1 MINKFFLFNKEKVN
15 TGSTSES
22 DTGVGISVIALQS
35 NNLAYMTAS
44 QGKVT
49 MVFNDSG
56 IYDFVQ
62 TVEGEAYRKTT
73 IDVECEIGQEQS
85 LIEDILN
92 FIANSPPNRNVMSFD
107 YTGKSS
113 FKQATV
119 KTPKSIESKVYTSP
133 ELMKPRELLLGE
145 TGLTA
150 FNIDGIEFTEISYPI
165 VDYSPIGIPTG
176 GTGTYITAGVGLTY
190 INNGVSSWKNNSLLP
205 NSVGPTGY
213 DLYAYVLPGPLNPDI
228 AWPGV
233 ASNTGV
239 GATSVFLS
247 PIGVLENYNPIEI
260 QEDYTTYIC
269 FGIPDDE
276 TTASVLYERRNVRSF
291 GSFYGGYV
299 NGYNNR
305 GFTTFDINKPS
316 LFTVSHVGTNGSPA
330 FGVTDTDDN
339 GTVPYKVP
347 DNRGVGIQQT
357 CYVFVIR
364 RDKLYNIYLHNHEGD
379 LVCVIPA
386 KTIESGSVSER
397 TDGLFSFY
405 TLGFARTSGEA
416 LQESINDYFWGFM
429 VRFGIIQRDIGPSE
443 ASRLAK
449 ALYEKYKPLK

>member
-35 NNLAYMTAS
+35 SNLAYMTAS

-119 KTPKSIESKVYTSP
+119 KTPKSIESKVFTSP
-133 ELMKPRELLLGE
+133 ELMKPKELLLGE

-150 FNIDGIEFTEISYPI
+150 FDIDGIEFSELSYPI

-190 INNGVSSWKNNSLLP
+190 IAGGVSSWKNNSLLP
-205 NSVGPTGY
+205 NSAGPTGY
-213 DLYAYVLPGPLNPDI
+213 DLNGFVVDGLPPHRAD
-228 AWPGV
+228 PGI

-239 GATSVFLS
+239 GVTSAFFHQGRGMNIEV
-247 PIGVLENYNPIEI
+247 PIEI
-260 QEDYTTYIC
+260 SEDYTTYIC
-269 FGIPDDE
+269 FGIPDNE
-276 TTASVLYERRNVRSF
+276 AASSSIEARKNYKSF
-291 GSFYGGYV
+291 GSLYGSFDYKGIASFDV
-299 NGYNNR
+299 NRQSSFLIRHSGID
-305 GFTTFDINKPS
+305 GAPALGAIN
-316 LFTVSHVGTNGSPA
+316 TE
-330 FGVTDTDDN
+330 DN
-339 GTVPYKVP
+339 GTIAYKVP
-347 DNRGVGIQQT
+347 DNRGQGIQQT
-357 CYVFVIR
+357 CYVFVVR
-364 RDKLYNIYLHNHEGD
+364 RDKSYNIYLHNYQGD

-386 KTIESGSVSER
+386 KTIDSGSINER
-397 TDGLFSFY
+397 TDGVFNFY
-405 TLGFARTSGEA
+405 TLGFGRKNGDNSVVSVDDW
-416 LQESINDYFWGFM
+416 LWGFV

-443 ASRLAK
+443 ASRLAR

>member
-44 QGKVT
+44 QGRVT

-113 FKQATV
+113 FKQATI

-133 ELMKPRELLLGE
+133 ELMKPKELLLGE

-150 FNIDGIEFTEISYPI
+150 FNIDGIEFTELSYPL

-176 GTGTYITAGVGLTY
+176 TSGALYVTAGVGLTVLL
-190 INNGVSSWKNNSLLP
+190 NGASTWANNSLLP
-205 NSVGPTGY
+205 NTVGPTGY
-213 DLYAYVLPGPLNPDI
+213 DLYPFVLSPHK

-233 ASNTGV
+233 ASSTGV
-239 GATSVFLS
+239 GATSVFINKGRFYN
-247 PIGVLENYNPIEI
+247 IGTNVIEI

-269 FGIPDDE
+269 FGIPDDI
-276 TTASVLYERRNVRSF
+276 TTAEGIAASYENAASLGALYSGPGLNKSYAIFDSFVPSSFSVIHS
-291 GSFYGGYV
+291 GIGGA
-299 NGYNNR
+299 
-305 GFTTFDINKPS
+305 PS
-316 LFTVSHVGTNGSPA
+316 R
-330 FGVTDTDDN
+330 GVTNTDEN
-339 GTVPYKVP
+339 GTVPYKTP

-357 CYVFVIR
+357 CYVFVVR
-364 RDKLYNIYLHNHEGD
+364 RDKLYNIYLHNHQGD
-379 LVCVIPA
+379 LVCVIPS
-386 KTIESGSVSER
+386 KTIESGSINER
-397 TDGLFSFY
+397 TDGVFDFY
-405 TLGFARTSGEA
+405 NLGFAQASEFGNEP
-416 LQESINDYFWGFM
+416 SNNFWGFM

>member
-1 MINKFFLFNKEKVN
+1 MTNKFFLFNKEKVN

-35 NNLAYMTAS
+35 SNLAYMTAS

-92 FIANSPPNRNVMSFD
+92 FIANAPPNRNVMVFD

-133 ELMKPRELLLGE
+133 ELMKPKELLLGD

-150 FNIDGIEFTEISYPI
+150 FNIDGIEFTELSYPI

-176 GTGTYITAGVGLTY
+176 TSGVTGVTAGVGLTY
-190 INNGVSSWKNNSLLP
+190 LPSGVSSWKNNSLLP
-205 NSVGPTGY
+205 NSAGPTGY
-213 DLYAYVLPGPLNPDI
+213 NLNGFALDAFPPHRANPGI
-228 AWPGV
+228 

-239 GATSVFLS
+239 GVTSAFFSNGRALEIPV
-247 PIGVLENYNPIEI
+247 PIDV

-269 FGIPDDE
+269 FGIPDDD
-276 TTASVLYERRNVRSF
+276 TAASSIVARTNYKSF
-291 GSFYGGYV
+291 GSFYGSSDYKGV
-299 NGYNNR
+299 AS
-305 GFTTFDINKPS
+305 FDISAPS
-316 LFTVSHVGTNGSPA
+316 LFVTRHFGQAGAPAGGT
-330 FGVTDTDDN
+330 TDTDEN

-357 CYVFVIR
+357 CYVFVVR
-364 RDKLYNIYLHNHEGD
+364 RDKNYNIYLHDHEGD
-379 LVCVIPA
+379 LVCVIPS
-386 KTIESGSVSER
+386 KTIESGSISGR
-397 TDGLFSFY
+397 TDGVFNFY
-405 TLGFARTSGEA
+405 TLGYG
-416 LQESINDYFWGFM
+416 SITGDSNQSRIDDWFWGFM
-429 VRFGIIQRDIGPSE
+429 VRFGVIQRDIGPSE
-443 ASRLAK
+443 ASRLAR

>member
-113 FKQATV
+113 FKQATI

-133 ELMKPRELLLGE
+133 ELMKPKELLLGE

-150 FNIDGIEFTEISYPI
+150 FDIDGIEFTEFSYPI

-176 GTGTYITAGVGLTY
+176 ISGASYVTAGVGLTVLY
-190 INNGVSSWKNNSLLP
+190 GAVDTWKNNSLLP
-205 NSVGPTGY
+205 NSVGPTGH
-213 DLYAYVLPGPLNPDI
+213 DLINFPVLNPHK

-233 ASNTGV
+233 ASSTGV
-239 GATSVFLS
+239 GATSVFLHY
-247 PIGVLENYNPIEI
+247 GRVLAVPETVEI
-260 QEDYTTYIC
+260 QEDYTTYVC
-269 FGIPDDE
+269 FGVPDDI
-276 TTASVLYERRNVRSF
+276 TTAEGIVQEYRNSASLGAIYGSF
-291 GSFYGGYV
+291 GLNPSYAVFDPSVPSSFSVRHSGIGGA
-299 NGYNNR
+299 
-305 GFTTFDINKPS
+305 
-316 LFTVSHVGTNGSPA
+316 PA
-330 FGVTDTDDN
+330 RGVTNTDDN
-339 GTVPYKVP
+339 GTVPYKTP

-364 RDKLYNIYLHNHEGD
+364 RDKSYNVYLHNYQGD

-386 KTIESGSVSER
+386 KTIESGSINER
-397 TDGLFSFY
+397 TDGLFEFD
-405 TLGFARTSGEA
+405 TLGYAETDGTTSSEY
-416 LQESINDYFWGFM
+416 LWGFM

>member
-1 MINKFFLFNKEKVN
+1 MTNKFFLFNKEKVN

-119 KTPKSIESKVYTSP
+119 KTPKSIESRVYTSP
-133 ELMKPRELLLGE
+133 ELMKPKELLLGE

-150 FNIDGIEFTEISYPI
+150 FNIDGIEFTELSYPI

-176 GTGTYITAGVGLTY
+176 TTGVTGTTAGVGITY
-190 INNGVSSWKNNSLLP
+190 LPNGVSSWTNNSLLP
-205 NSVGPTGY
+205 NNAGPTGY
-213 DLYAYVLPGPLNPDI
+213 DLNGWVLDFNPPHRVNPGI
-228 AWPGV
+228 A
-233 ASNTGV
+233 SSTGV
-239 GATSVFLS
+239 GVTSAFFS
-247 PIGVLENYNPIEI
+247 EGRGMNIQTPIEI
-260 QEDYTTYIC
+260 SEDYTTYIC
-269 FGIPDDE
+269 FGIPDDD
-276 TTASVLYERRNVRSF
+276 TAASSIIARKNYKSF
-291 GSFYGGYV
+291 GSFYGSYDYKGV
-299 NGYNNR
+299 AA
-305 GFTTFDINKPS
+305 FDLNKQFSFSVRHSGIEGAPA
-316 LFTVSHVGTNGSPA
+316 VGSTN
-330 FGVTDTDDN
+330 TDEN
-339 GTVPYKVP
+339 GTVPYRVP
-347 DNRGVGIQQT
+347 DNRGVGVQQT
-357 CYVFVIR
+357 CYSFVIR
-364 RDKLYNIYLHNHEGD
+364 RDKSYNIYLHNYEGD

-386 KTIESGSVSER
+386 KTVESGSINER
-397 TDGLFSFY
+397 TDGTFNFY
-405 TLGFARTSGEA
+405 TLGFGRLSGDDLVTGA
-416 LQESINDYFWGFM
+416 ADWMWGFM

>member
-133 ELMKPRELLLGE
+133 ELMKPKELLLGE

-150 FNIDGIEFTEISYPI
+150 FDIDGIEFSELSYPI

-176 GTGTYITAGVGLTY
+176 ASGASYVTAGVGLTVLLG
-190 INNGVSSWKNNSLLP
+190 GVDTWKNNSLLP

-213 DLYAYVLPGPLNPDI
+213 DLNAYPVLNPHK

-233 ASNTGV
+233 ASSTGV
-239 GATSVFLS
+239 GATSVFVHY
-247 PIGVLENYNPIEI
+247 GRALENINPIQI

-269 FGIPDDE
+269 FGVPDDI
-276 TTASVLYERRNVRSF
+276 TTAEGIAQEYRNSASL
-291 GSFYGGYV
+291 GALYGGFSS
-299 NGYNNR
+299 NPGYAVFDPAVPSSFSVRHDDIGGAPAR
-305 GFTTFDINKPS
+305 GI
-316 LFTVSHVGTNGSPA
+316 TN
-330 FGVTDTDDN
+330 TDDN
-339 GTVPYKVP
+339 GTVPYKTP

-364 RDKLYNIYLHNHEGD
+364 RDKSYNIYLHNYQGD

-386 KTIESGSVSER
+386 KTIESGSINER
-397 TDGLFSFY
+397 TDGLFEFY
-405 TLGFARTSGEA
+405 SLGYANQSGNTNYSAEW
-416 LQESINDYFWGFM
+416 LWGFL
-429 VRFGIIQRDIGPSE
+429 VRFGVIQRDIGPSE

>member
-119 KTPKSIESKVYTSP
+119 KTPKSIESKVFTSP
-133 ELMKPRELLLGE
+133 ELMKPKELLLGE

-150 FNIDGIEFTEISYPI
+150 FNIDGIEFTELSYPI

-176 GTGTYITAGVGLTY
+176 TSGVTGVTAGVGLTY
-190 INNGVSSWKNNSLLP
+190 LPSGVSSWKNNSLLP
-205 NSVGPTGY
+205 NSAGPTGY
-213 DLYAYVLPGPLNPDI
+213 DLNGFTVDGFPPHRANPGI
-228 AWPGV
+228 

-239 GATSVFLS
+239 GVTSAFFSSGRGLEIPV
-247 PIGVLENYNPIEI
+247 PIDV

-269 FGIPDDE
+269 FGMPDDD
-276 TTASVLYERRNVRSF
+276 TAASSIVPRENFKSF
-291 GSFYGGYV
+291 GGFYGSTDYKGV
-299 NGYNNR
+299 AS
-305 GFTTFDINKPS
+305 FDITEPS
-316 LFTVSHVGTNGSPA
+316 LFVTRHFGLNGAPA
-330 FGVTDTDDN
+330 KGVTNTDDN

-347 DNRGVGIQQT
+347 DNRGIGIQQT

-364 RDKLYNIYLHNHEGD
+364 RDKHYNIYLHNHEGD

-397 TDGLFSFY
+397 TDGIFNFY
-405 TLGFARTSGEA
+405 TLGYGNITGDITKSR
-416 LQESINDYFWGFM
+416 IDDWFWGFM
-429 VRFGIIQRDIGPSE
+429 VRFGVIQRDIGPSE

>member
-44 QGKVT
+44 QGRVT

-113 FKQATV
+113 FKQATI
-119 KTPKSIESKVYTSP
+119 KTPKSIESKVFTSP
-133 ELMKPRELLLGE
+133 ELMKPKELLLGE

-176 GTGTYITAGVGLTY
+176 TSGASYVTAGVGLTVLY
-190 INNGVSSWKNNSLLP
+190 GGVNTWKNNSLLP

-213 DLYAYVLPGPLNPDI
+213 DLNPYPVLNPHK

-233 ASNTGV
+233 ASSTGV
-239 GATSVFLS
+239 GATSVF
-247 PIGVLENYNPIEI
+247 IHYARALESYNQIEI

-269 FGIPDDE
+269 FGVPDDI
-276 TTASVLYERRNVRSF
+276 TTAEGIAQAYQNSASLGALYGSYGLNPAYAVFDPAVPSSFSVRHADI
-291 GSFYGGYV
+291 GGAPA
-299 NGYNNR
+299 R
-305 GFTTFDINKPS
+305 GI
-316 LFTVSHVGTNGSPA
+316 TN
-330 FGVTDTDDN
+330 TDDN
-339 GTVPYKVP
+339 GTVPYKTP
-347 DNRGVGIQQT
+347 DNRGVGVQQT

-364 RDKLYNIYLHNHEGD
+364 RDKSYNIYLHNYQGD

-386 KTIESGSVSER
+386 KTIESGSINER
-397 TDGLFSFY
+397 TDGLFEFAS
-405 TLGFARTSGEA
+405 LGFAKTTEYGNTSAEW
-416 LQESINDYFWGFM
+416 LWGFL
-429 VRFGIIQRDIGPSE
+429 VRFGVIQRDIGPSE

>member
-1 MINKFFLFNKEKVN
+1 MTNKFFLFNKEKVN

-35 NNLAYMTAS
+35 SNLSYMTAS

-119 KTPKSIESKVYTSP
+119 KTPKSIESKVFTSP
-133 ELMKPRELLLGE
+133 ELMKPKELLLGE

-150 FNIDGIEFTEISYPI
+150 FNIDGIEFSELSYPI
-165 VDYSPIGIPTG
+165 VDYSPIGVPTG
-176 GTGTYITAGVGLTY
+176 ATSFSYASAGIGITYVIG
-190 INNGVSSWKNNSLLP
+190 GVSSWKNNSLLP
-205 NSVGPTGY
+205 NNAGPTGY
-213 DLYAYVLPGPLNPDI
+213 DLKAIVLNPHI
-228 AWPGV
+228 VIPGF

-239 GATSVFLS
+239 GSTSVFISSGRALEIPV
-247 PIGVLENYNPIEI
+247 PIDI
-260 QEDYTTYIC
+260 QEDYTSYVC
-269 FGIPDDE
+269 FGIPDDDSA
-276 TTASVLYERRNVRSF
+276 ASSITPRENFKSF
-291 GSFYGGYV
+291 GSICGSTDYKGV
-299 NGYNNR
+299 AS
-305 GFTTFDINKPS
+305 FDISQPS
-316 LFTVSHVGTNGSPA
+316 SFSVRHFGLGGAPSR
-330 FGVTDTDDN
+330 GVTNTDDN
-339 GTVPYKVP
+339 GTIPYKIP
-347 DNRGVGIQQT
+347 DNRGVGMQQT

-364 RDKLYNIYLHNHEGD
+364 RDKSYNIYLHNHQGD

-386 KTIESGSVSER
+386 KTIESGSINER
-397 TDGLFSFY
+397 TDGVFNFY
-405 TLGFARTSGEA
+405 TLGYGNVAGESGVN
-416 LQESINDYFWGFM
+416 SIDHDFWGFM
-429 VRFGIIQRDIGPSE
+429 TRFGIVQRDIGPSE

>member
-176 GTGTYITAGVGLTY
+176 TSGASYVTAGVGLTVLLG
-190 INNGVSSWKNNSLLP
+190 GVDTWKNNSLLP

-213 DLYAYVLPGPLNPDI
+213 DLNAYPVLNPHK

-233 ASNTGV
+233 ASSTGV
-239 GATSVFLS
+239 GATSVF
-247 PIGVLENYNPIEI
+247 VHYARALETPNVIEI

-269 FGIPDDE
+269 FGVPDDI
-276 TTASVLYERRNVRSF
+276 TTAEGIVQEYRNSASLGALYGSF
-291 GSFYGGYV
+291 GLNPAYAVFDPAVPSSFSVRHADIGGAPA
-299 NGYNNR
+299 R
-305 GFTTFDINKPS
+305 GI
-316 LFTVSHVGTNGSPA
+316 TN
-330 FGVTDTDDN
+330 TDDN
-339 GTVPYKVP
+339 GTVPYKTP
-347 DNRGVGIQQT
+347 DNRGIGIQQT

-364 RDKLYNIYLHNHEGD
+364 RDKSYNIYLHNYQGD

-386 KTIESGSVSER
+386 KTIESGSINER
-397 TDGLFSFY
+397 TDGLFKLSS
-405 TLGFARTSGEA
+405 LGYATTTQYGNTSAEY
-416 LQESINDYFWGFM
+416 LWGFL
-429 VRFGIIQRDIGPSE
+429 VRFGVIQRDIGPSE

>member
-35 NNLAYMTAS
+35 SNLAYMTAS

-119 KTPKSIESKVYTSP
+119 KTPKSIESKVFTSP
-133 ELMKPRELLLGE
+133 ELMKPKELLLGE

-150 FNIDGIEFTEISYPI
+150 FNIDGIEFTELSYPI
-165 VDYSPIGIPTG
+165 VDYSPIGVPTG
-176 GTGTYITAGVGLTY
+176 ATVFSYASAGAGITYVLG
-190 INNGVSSWKNNSLLP
+190 GVSSWKNNSLLP
-205 NSVGPTGY
+205 NNAGPTGY
-213 DLYAYVLPGPLNPDI
+213 DLNAFITLNPHI
-228 AWPGV
+228 VIPGF

-239 GATSVFLS
+239 GSTSVFISRARALEIPV
-247 PIGVLENYNPIEI
+247 PIDI
-260 QEDYTTYIC
+260 QEDYTSYVC
-269 FGIPDDE
+269 FGIPDDDSA
-276 TTASVLYERRNVRSF
+276 ASSIAPRENFKSF
-291 GSFYGGYV
+291 GSIYGSTDYKGV
-299 NGYNNR
+299 AS
-305 GFTTFDINKPS
+305 FDISQPS
-316 LFTVSHVGTNGSPA
+316 SFAVRHFGLGGAPSR
-330 FGVTDTDDN
+330 GVTNTDDN
-339 GTVPYKVP
+339 GTIPYKMP
-347 DNRGVGIQQT
+347 DNRGVGMQQT
-357 CYVFVIR
+357 CYAFVIR
-364 RDKLYNIYLHNHEGD
+364 RDKSYNIYLHNHQGD

-386 KTIESGSVSER
+386 KTIESGSINER
-397 TDGLFSFY
+397 TDGVFNFY
-405 TLGFARTSGEA
+405 TLGYGNVAGESA
-416 LQESINDYFWGFM
+416 ANSIDHDFWGFM
-429 VRFGIIQRDIGPSE
+429 VRFGVVQRDIGPSE